1 MPVTWIA
8 IRLGKTRVHAGAAST
23 DPHVEQHR
31 NARAATWRALRSLV
45 SGEGLASAAAGGGEP
60 APLLT
65 RYAYGLSIDPSRP
78 PALRH
83 EVGEDNH
90 RRYGMP
96 VTRIAIRQGR
106 SHEFKQA
113 LMDEIYEAMRET
125 IHIKDGDRFMTI
137 TEHGASEF
145 AYGSFLDIERTDD
158 LVQVQIFWAPG
169 KTVVDKLAMYKAIA
183 RRLAGNPGV
192 RPEDILICV
201 VETSA
206 EDWSFGNG
214 DAQFYDA
221 RPATLPAR

>member
-106 SHEFKQA
+106 SREFKQA

-158 LVQVQIFWAPG
+158 LVQSPDLLGTRQDRRRQAGDVQGDRPTTRRKPRSA
-169 KTVVDKLAMYKAIA
+169 A
-183 RRLAGNPGV
+183 RGHLDLRRGDQCGELVIRERRRAV
-192 RPEDILICV
+192 LRRP
-201 VETSA
+201 T
-206 EDWSFGNG
+206 
-214 DAQFYDA
+214 
-221 RPATLPAR
+221 R